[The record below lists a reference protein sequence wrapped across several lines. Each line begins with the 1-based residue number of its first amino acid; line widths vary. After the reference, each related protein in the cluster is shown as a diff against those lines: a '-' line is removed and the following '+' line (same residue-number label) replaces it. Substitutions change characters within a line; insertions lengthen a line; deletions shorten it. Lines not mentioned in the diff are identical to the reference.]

1 MFGLGG
7 GEVVLVLII
16 ALVFLGP
23 KKLPELAQ
31 GLGRAFREFQKAK
44 NEFTD
49 QLNQKIDEVA
59 EVEDKSEKAIVTEE
73 KKNDIDSDKIS

>member
-44 NEFTD
+44 NDFSD
-49 QLNQKIDEVA
+49 QLNQQIA
-59 EVEDKSEKAIVTEE
+59 EVEHKPDATVAPEE
-73 KKNDIDSDKIS
+73 KKIEVEKINIS

>member
-44 NEFTD
+44 SDFSN
-49 QLNQKIDEVA
+49 QLNQQITA
-59 EVEDKSEKAIVTEE
+59 VEDKTEQTPVDAD
-73 KKNDIDSDKIS
+73 KKPESDNKIS

>member
-23 KKLPELAQ
+23 KKLPELAH

-44 NEFTD
+44 NDFSD
-49 QLNQKIDEVA
+49 QLNQQIA
-59 EVEDKSEKAIVTEE
+59 EVEHKPEAPVAPVES
-73 KKNDIDSDKIS
+73 KNEDDSNKIS